1 MDFRATPLA
10 KYRQTAVY
18 GLSLA
23 LLLFLLKFLELNYL
37 IMRHSFEVYAGLI
50 AVIFTILGIWL
61 AVKLIRPKLLI
72 VERPAAAPAF
82 HLNDTAVEKLGI
94 SPRELEVLQ
103 LMADGLSNRQI
114 GERLFVSESTVK
126 THAASLNVKLHAERR
141 TQAVEKAKRLGLIP

>member
-1 MDFRATPLA
+1 MDFSAKTWA
-10 KYRQTAVY
+10 KYRRTTIY

-37 IMRHSFEVYAGLI
+37 VMRHSFEVYAGLI
-50 AVIFTILGIWL
+50 AVVFTVLGIWL
-61 AVKLIRPKLLI
+61 AVTLIRPKVLV
-72 VERPAAAPAF
+72 VESPAAAQAF
-82 HLNDTAVEKLGI
+82 RLNDMAVEKLGI

-103 LMADGLSNRQI
+103 LMAEGLSNRQI